1 MINTGSYHVYPR
13 EVEDAI
19 RATTPGVRE
28 VAVVGE
34 PDPRWGQRVVA
45 YVVADAE
52 VHESIERQLAAALP
66 QRLARY
72 KHPKQIHLVDSLS
85 DLQGVGVE
93 PPGA

>member
-19 RATTPGVRE
+19 RATPGVRE
-28 VAVVGE
+28 VVVVGE

-52 VHESIERQLAAALP
+52 VRESIERQLSAALP

-72 KHPKQIHLVDSLS
+72 KHPKQIHVVDSLP
-85 DLQGVGVE
+85 VTTT
-93 PPGA
+93 A